1 MILKKEKNL
10 FLIVSISGILIFSA
24 GLCVFGESIIRKYN
38 DGHWFLI
45 GTISLILVNAGI
57 CLMINSKNYR

>member
-38 DGHWFLI
+38 DGNWFLI

>member
-1 MILKKEKNL
+1 MEKREKF
-10 FLIVSISGILIFSA
+10 FLICSISGILIFSA

-38 DGHWFLI
+38 NDDWFLI
-45 GTISLILVNAGI
+45 GTLSLILINAGI

>member
-38 DGHWFLI
+38 DGNWFLI
-45 GTISLILVNAGI
+45 GTISLILINAGI

>member
-38 DGHWFLI
+38 NDDWFLI
-45 GTISLILVNAGI
+45 GTLSLVLINAGI

>member
-1 MILKKEKNL
+1 LKKGKNL
-10 FLIVSISGILIFSA
+10 FLIISISGILIFST

-38 DGHWFLI
+38 NDDWFWI
-45 GTISLILVNAGI
+45 GSLSLILINVGI